1 VEEGVDATDSPRD
14 LVELGVGGGGRGR
27 GEGGKRAEDSGG
39 AISTNTSTSTS
50 TRRRTGNTSN
60 TTTNKNKNDDTPSNR
75 HSDRREKRQRHFR
88 TFFLAFHHFDEDM
101 AVRVLKDAMEG
112 GDGIG

>member
-1 VEEGVDATDSPRD
+1 MKEGVDATNSPKD
-14 LVELGVGGGGRGR
+14 LVDLGVGGDGRGR
-27 GEGGKRAEDSGG
+27 GEGRRKRAEDTGG
-39 AISTNTSTSTS
+39 ASSTNTSTSTK
-50 TRRRTGNTSN
+50 RRKGGLENE
-60 TTTNKNKNDDTPSNR
+60 
-75 HSDRREKRQRHFR
+75 HSEKRHFR

>member
-1 VEEGVDATDSPRD
+1 MDATRSPKD
-14 LVELGVGGGGRGR
+14 LVELGVKDNGQGKGGRG
-27 GEGGKRAEDSGG
+27 GQKSWTD
-39 AISTNTSTSTS
+39 NTSTSTS
-50 TRRRTGNTSN
+50 TRRRTGNTN
-60 TTTNKNKNDDTPSNR
+60 NNKNDIEAPAKLR
-75 HSDRREKRQRHFR
+75 SDGREKRQRHFR

>member
-1 VEEGVDATDSPRD
+1 MEEGVDATRSPKD
-14 LVELGVGGGGRGR
+14 LVQLGVGGRGR
-27 GEGGKRAEDSGG
+27 GEGGQKSWADNT
-39 AISTNTSTSTS
+39 STNTSTSTS
-50 TRRRTGNTSN
+50 TSTSTRRRKRGLENE
-60 TTTNKNKNDDTPSNR
+60 
-75 HSDRREKRQRHFR
+75 HSEKRHFR

>member
-1 VEEGVDATDSPRD
+1 MDQDKGSG
-14 LVELGVGGGGRGR
+14 LGV
-27 GEGGKRAEDSGG
+27 A
-39 AISTNTSTSTS
+39 ATLANNS
-50 TRRRTGNTSN
+50 TRRRKGATE
-60 TTTNKNKNDDTPSNR
+60 
-75 HSDRREKRQRHFR
+75 HSEKRHFR